1 MTKEEQKLY
10 SDLQKLV
17 KKANLRIYRL
27 EKLTGK
33 TETFGAKQLADYLS
47 VKEIHALTT
56 GGRISLRQDYTL
68 MQLKAIEK
76 ATNEF
81 LKGISTVSK
90 VREYTKNL
98 SLKFGKK
105 ISFKYADTYYKAYI
119 NYTWIE
125 NYFGSEFWKDWYP
138 LTKTLTRDSW
148 VEEIQRYRDMSK
160 EKNLT
165 IKLQALYDYLTGE

>member
-1 MTKEEQKLY
+1 
-10 SDLQKLV
+10 
-17 KKANLRIYRL
+17 
-27 EKLTGK
+27 
-33 TETFGAKQLADYLS
+33 
-47 VKEIHALTT
+47 
-56 GGRISLRQDYTL
+56 

-81 LKGISTVSK
+81 LEDISTVTK
-90 VREYTKNL
+90 VKNYQKAL
-98 SLKFGKK
+98 SMKVEKP
-105 ISFKYADTYYKAYI
+105 ISLAQANTYYRAYN

-165 IKLQALYDYLTGE
+165 VKLQALYDYLAGE